1 MFIYKITNTVN
12 KKIYIGQSIRPIEQ
26 RFRRHINDAVNNN
39 LDTHFA
45 RAIRK
50 YGQDKFI
57 IEQIDAANSQDELN
71 KKEQYWIK
79 YYDAVNKGYNETDAI
94 YKCGGNTYKS
104 KSDKEMAEI
113 ISKIRASKLNSN
125 NPNSK
130 TIKCLNTKTNEKLI
144 FSTLKECQEY
154 FSEDTHR
161 FVTTRVT
168 NKTKSLYKGIW
179 NIAYI
184 EDEYSC
190 KKNINK
196 KGTAIL
202 VEDLNT
208 NKKQVFESIRL
219 ASRRC
224 GINRNRIQAR
234 MKNKK
239 DFIIDNFKFT
249 VLD

>member
-113 ISKIRASKLNSN
+113 ISKIRASKLNSS
-125 NPNSK
+125 NPNSR
-130 TIKCLNTKTNEKLI
+130 TIKCLNTKTNEELI
-144 FSTLKECQEY
+144 FSTLKERQEY

-161 FVTTRVT
+161 FVTNRIT

>member
-12 KKIYIGQSIRPIEQ
+12 RKIYIGQSIRPIEQ
-26 RFRRHINDAVNNN
+26 RFRRHINNAVNNN

-57 IEQIDAANSQDELN
+57 IEQIDVANSQDELN

-79 YYDAVNKGYNETDAI
+79 YYDAINRGYNETDAT

-104 KSDKEMAEI
+104 KSDKEMAKI

-125 NPNSK
+125 NPNSRM
-130 TIKCLNTKTNEKLI
+130 IKCLNTKTNEELT

-154 FSEDTHR
+154 FLEDTHR
-161 FVTTRVT
+161 FITTRVT

-190 KKNINK
+190 RKNINK

-202 VEDLNT
+202 VENLNT
-208 NKKQVFESIRL
+208 NKNQIFESVRL
-219 ASRRC
+219 ASRKC
-224 GINRNRIQAR
+224 NINRNRIQAR